1 MKTHHLQQRSLY
13 KRFLAA
19 ALLPNILPTTI
30 QLSQTL
36 SLTLRGET
44 KSASILPCSPHF
56 TGWQTTMN
64 VDRDDGA
71 TTPDPLCQPSPD
83 DTSTTSALLKKQ
95 SDMSV
100 LL

>member
-36 SLTLRGET
+36 SL
-44 KSASILPCSPHF
+44 SH
-56 TGWQTTMN
+56 
-64 VDRDDGA
+64 
-71 TTPDPLCQPSPD
+71 
-83 DTSTTSALLKKQ
+83 
-95 SDMSV
+95 
-100 LL
+100 